1 MNPKISQMLQG
12 RIEQFADY
20 VYEILPKEKRDLGR
34 NIYDIKV
41 EDFVWIFKQVIMP
54 VKDNHELILK
64 MAEEKF
70 GVSKNDV
77 SKEQMEKLLK
87 YLKLF
92 CKFIEQI

>member
-87 YLKLF
+87 
-92 CKFIEQI
+92 